1 MGIQAVAARSIS
13 SLGINTV
20 VFTSALIRV
29 VVYAAGALRGRGN
42 PASLSVSGLTSQHSL
57 HMSARGSG
65 WNNVSDQLGALIWFP
80 AAVVLVALRNLRA
93 SRQVGRKHMM
103 MIGIVV
109 IGAVGT
115 RRRRGG
121 LGPRRV
127 FGQAPEPFPQT
138 NRNWDPP
145 RSRSIRVSRLI
156 TGVRAAPKAAQ
167 AVQPKPSCL
176 LHCLPC
182 CQCCH
187 GPGIARHVAAL
198 LGRAAENLA
207 ANSHASKH
215 AATDDPRNTN
225 QNCCER
231 KSAAT
236 RLRSA

>member
-1 MGIQAVAARSIS
+1 
-13 SLGINTV
+13 
-20 VFTSALIRV
+20 
-29 VVYAAGALRGRGN
+29 
-42 PASLSVSGLTSQHSL
+42 
-57 HMSARGSG
+57 
-65 WNNVSDQLGALIWFP
+65 
-80 AAVVLVALRNLRA
+80 
-93 SRQVGRKHMM
+93 MM

-109 IGAVGT
+109 IGAVGDAPT
-115 RRRRGG
+115 PAAGWGRG
-121 LGPRRV
+121 V
-127 FGQAPEPFPQT
+127 FFGQAPEPFPQT

-187 GPGIARHVAAL
+187 RARHCASCRSPA
-198 LGRAAENLA
+198 RARCENLA

-236 RLRSA
+236 GLG